1 MARQNNAMVT
11 YNDAQ
16 FMVAN
21 NGFLFKIQGCPSTNQ
36 CMTKFEIDKYLVT
49 DPSSYSAYANNQL
62 VPFNRLNRG
71 LLVQPS
77 SPFSVGSSGSTFDVV
92 IQSSTSWTIT
102 SNVGW
107 LTFNT
112 AFGSGNTTVIT
123 TFSTNGTGSTR
134 TGTVTIESGSQTYIL
149 TVNQLAAAGVPVT
162 LLTVGYNISSSSNAC
177 SNFALTTI
185 YIATGGA
192 LFSSQIYSSSAGTT
206 AAPSGFYS
214 DGSGVKEWN
223 GTGWIGLTEFC

>member
-1 MARQNNAMVT
+1 MARQTNAMIT

-21 NGFLFKIQGCPSTNQ
+21 SGFLFKIQGCPSTNQ
-36 CMTKFEIDKYLVT
+36 CMTKSEIDKYLVT
-49 DPSSYSAYANNQL
+49 DPSSYTGYSNNQL
-62 VPFNRLNRG
+62 VPFDKLNRG
-71 LLVQPS
+71 LSVQPF
-77 SPFSVGSSGSTFDVV
+77 SPFGVFSSGSTFNVV
-92 IQSSTSWTIT
+92 IQSSTSWTII

-134 TGTVTIESGSQTYIL
+134 TGTVTIEAGNQTYVL
-149 TVNQLAAAGVPVT
+149 TVNQLSSAGVPVT

-192 LFSSQIYSSSAGTT
+192 LFTAQIYSSSAGTT
-206 AAPSGFYS
+206 AAAAGFYS
-214 DGSGVKEWN
+214 DGTGVREWN
-223 GTGWIGLTEFC
+223 GTGWIGLTAFC